1 MLSANRLALSF
12 IFLAFFQQVYAADVS
27 NFDIKGIKLGESYSK
42 VKGILPC
49 RNTKTDRI
57 GDKRWIDQILCG
69 KKGGPMIGR
78 EFIVNLDHNQIIWN
92 VMSQKNFSI
101 EPNLQKIERQIY
113 SKYGKPSVT
122 GMIKTAYKSI
132 SEGYSKSYC
141 WGSCSQRNEN
151 TEYSKGSEVREG
163 SRKSFVVKYESF
175 SKRYPDGDPSYSI
188 YFSLMD
194 PVINEANSKWM
205 ESENNKYKKKLKENE
220 SNLDL

>member
-57 GDKRWIDQILCG
+57 GNKEWIFQVVCG
-69 KKGGPMIGR
+69 KTKIGIGFLVTFDYKQTV
-78 EFIVNLDHNQIIWN
+78 FIVRRNK
-92 VMSQKNFSI
+92 VFSV
-101 EPNLQKIERQIY
+101 EPNLQKIEKQLY

-122 GMIKTAYKSI
+122 GLSKPAYKNEI
-132 SEGYSKSYC
+132 NEGYSKSYC
-141 WGSCSQRNEN
+141 WGSCSRLNKDE
-151 TEYSKGSEVREG
+151 EYWKGSEVRGG
-163 SRKSFVVKYESF
+163 SGKSLTVQYQSF
-175 SKRYPDGDPSYSI
+175 SKTYPDGDPSYSI
-188 YFSLMD
+188 SFVLEDSAAY
-194 PVINEANSKWM
+194 EADSKWR
-205 ESENNKYKKKLKENE
+205 ESEHNRYKKKLKESE